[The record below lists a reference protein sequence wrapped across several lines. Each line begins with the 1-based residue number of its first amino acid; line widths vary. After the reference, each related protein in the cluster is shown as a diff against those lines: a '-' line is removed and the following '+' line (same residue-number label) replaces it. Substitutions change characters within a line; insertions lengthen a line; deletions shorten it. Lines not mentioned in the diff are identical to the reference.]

1 MEPTA
6 FSALTRTTDG
16 IAVVGRQ
23 IVDQE
28 PQPLAMLLD
37 GTGWHQIALTAAPAQ
52 QAWLASVAADAS
64 GRLWAVGTR
73 LGSAG
78 FFGSL
83 VLSGCAPA

>member
-1 MEPTA
+1 MEPAA
-6 FSALTRTTDG
+6 FSSVTLTTDG

-23 IVDQE
+23 VVDQE
-28 PQPLAMLLD
+28 PQPVAMLLD
-37 GTGWHQIALTAAPAQ
+37 GTGWHQMALTAAPSQ
-52 QAWLASVAADAS
+52 QAWLASVTADGS

-83 VLSGCAPA
+83 VLSGCASA